1 MVMDRMSMMSP
12 PPQVQPGMGDDK
24 LGQLQVLA
32 GSMPEDQSPDERAS
46 SLVMQG
52 LTLLLRA
59 AKIDKNI
66 SPNITKAVSAITK
79 GMSKRRVPPPK
90 VEIMLNDGEFATPS
104 NMPQRSGQTRSPIL

>member
-1 MVMDRMSMMSP
+1 MVMDRMNMMNP
-12 PPQVQPGMGDDK
+12 PPQVQPGLGDDK

-32 GSMPEDQSPDERAS
+32 GGMPEDQSPDERAS

-66 SPNITKAVSAITK
+66 SPNITKAVSSITK
-79 GMSKRRVPPPK
+79 GLSKRRVPQPK
-90 VEIMLNDGEFATPS
+90 VEIILNDGEFASPPNIS
-104 NMPQRSGQTRSPIL
+104 QGSGQTRSPIL